1 MKLTQSRL
9 RQIIKEELSYA
20 LRESRYSRDDRY
32 SYDDLGR
39 AVGPAYGQEAD
50 PSEVVW
56 GNDPDTGEVIFLD
69 QAIAR
74 GLVEPPISADDLDD
88 DFPF

>member
-1 MKLTQSRL
+1 
-9 RQIIKEELSYA
+9 
-20 LRESRYSRDDRY
+20 
-32 SYDDLGR
+32 
-39 AVGPAYGQEAD
+39 VGPAYGQEAD